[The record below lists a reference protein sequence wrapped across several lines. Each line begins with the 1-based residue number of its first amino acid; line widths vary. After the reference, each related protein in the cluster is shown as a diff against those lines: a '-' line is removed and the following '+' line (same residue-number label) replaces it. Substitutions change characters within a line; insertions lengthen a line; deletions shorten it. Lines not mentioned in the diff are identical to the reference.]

1 MENVLFLGND
11 LMFQSKISSACRAAG
26 LNLKV
31 VRKPNEL
38 SADWLEEP
46 QPKLVIVDLGLPGL
60 ELAQVY
66 GSLHAQIP
74 DAKWLGYAAHVLEDR
89 LQEAKALGLDAVITR
104 GQFERDIVGIVQS
117 IAPSENEGL

>member
-11 LMFQSKISSACRAAG
+11 LMFQSKVSSACRVAG

-46 QPKLVIVDLGLPGL
+46 QPRLVIVDIGLPGL

-66 GSLHAQIP
+66 GNIRAQIP
-74 DAKWLGYAAHVLEDR
+74 EAKWLGYAAHVLEDR
-89 LQEAKALGLDAVITR
+89 LQEAKELGLDAVITR
-104 GQFERDIVGIVQS
+104 GQFERDIVGILQS
-117 IAPSENEGL
+117 ISPNAKDGM